1 MEEQIVIDNIKAL
14 PSKTLLFIGLA
25 LQLIAILFVV
35 VIGFI
40 FKVTITSWIDSIF
53 YLLYFIGLLFILLA
67 YDKRRKNKK
76 G

>member
-1 MEEQIVIDNIKAL
+1 MIDNIKAL